1 MALAA
6 LGASLRSALRFLP
19 GLPPPLPRHLSPYFW
34 VAGGCVSLG
43 TQATSPL
50 LGRTNGIPAYKTVLP
65 SNMFE
70 TTAA

>member
-6 LGASLRSALRFLP
+6 LGTSLRSALRFLP

-34 VAGGCVSLG
+34 VAGGCVSPG